1 MGLPKDEIKVTD
13 SLTGEVYTGYIDD
26 YDLMLRIE
34 ELAREAGLRDFL
46 TEPTVPERVISK
58 IESKA
63 EKDEVLK
70 RDGSTPLTED
80 WDVGNPKILSNTIE
94 ARDANGLSLR
104 DKNGGYICI
113 KSGNVGV
120 GTGNPSVPLEV
131 YCPAGN
137 TDKEF
142 LRLRTS
148 GSYTGAGIGI
158 KFVESSSTEVGK
170 IYTMDEGFTARMSF
184 STYNAPDTLTLK
196 DGKVGIGSTSP
207 SEKLD
212 VNGNAV
218 IRGILDCSSNPSKP
232 KIYKQSSEPSIPVD
246 SLAFWKDTANNKYYM
261 IINFDGVQKKVELT

>member
-1 MGLPKDEIKVTD
+1 MGLPEDEIEVTD

-34 ELAREAGLRDFL
+34 ELAREAGLRDFQ
-46 TEPTVPERVISK
+46 TEPTVPEKVIAM
-58 IESKA
+58 IEGKA
-63 EKDEVLK
+63 EKDDVLK

-80 WDVGNPKILSNTIE
+80 WDVGTAKILSNTIE
-94 ARDANGLSLR
+94 ARDTNGLSLR
-104 DKNGGYICI
+104 DKDGGYITI

-120 GTGNPSVPLEV
+120 GTGNPSAPLEI

-158 KFVESSSTEVGK
+158 KFVESSSTEVGR
-170 IYTMDEGFTARMSF
+170 IYTMDEGPTTRMSF
-184 STYNAPDTLTLK
+184 STYNAPDTLTLRN
-196 DGKVGIGSTSP
+196 GKVGIGSTSP

-218 IRGILDCSSNPSKP
+218 IRGVLDCSANPFKP
-232 KIYKQSSEPSIPVD
+232 KIYKQDLEPKIPVD
-246 SLAFWKDTANNKYYM
+246 SFAFWKDTANNKYYM
-261 IINFDGVQKKVELT
+261 IINFEGFQKKIELT